1 MAQKKDINYFSM
13 HSLDLHEAFGTSD
26 HILVSED
33 FAIVINGS
41 PQKIPFLKEGNI
53 YQIVEPRLVMVLSG
67 EADVNLN
74 LENYRLKAG
83 SVVLTMPDVILEAR
97 HWSDDMKLIG
107 IILKEDVHVQ
117 ENIVLDLIPAE
128 FDRLRRIAYILWDI
142 ANLKPFRKEMVH
154 HLLQAMVA
162 DLQGLQAATEK
173 TANEH
178 NFSRGHMLFLNF
190 KKLVSQHCER
200 ERSIPF
206 YAEQLWIS
214 PHHLSAVISKASGQ
228 SAMYWINR
236 AVILKAKVLL
246 NTSGM
251 MSYEVADRLNFPSAA
266 AFNKFFKRETGQTPG
281 EYQKSARS

>member
-1 MAQKKDINYFSM
+1 
-13 HSLDLHEAFGTSD
+13 
-26 HILVSED
+26 
-33 FAIVINGS
+33 
-41 PQKIPFLKEGNI
+41 
-53 YQIVEPRLVMVLSG
+53 
-67 EADVNLN
+67 
-74 LENYRLKAG
+74 
-83 SVVLTMPDVILEAR
+83 
-97 HWSDDMKLIG
+97 MKLIG
-107 IILKEDVHVQ
+107 IILKEDIHVQ

-128 FDRLRRIAYILWDI
+128 FDRLRRLAYILWDV
-142 ANLKPFRKEMVH
+142 ANLKPFREEMVH

-162 DLQGLQAATEK
+162 DLQDLQAATEK
-173 TANEH
+173 TATENKS
-178 NFSRGHMLFLNF
+178 SRGHLLFLNF
-190 KKLVSQHCER
+190 KRLVSQHCER

-214 PHHLSAVISKASGQ
+214 PHHLSSVISKASGQ

-281 EYQKSARS
+281 DYQKSVRC